1 MLANVSFKDSNVQF
15 ALNTLIQGYLKHI
28 YSNDCILNNKT
39 ATIMKK
45 KKIQCTTVHQV
56 NCIIYYANV
65 HFSIHPYIQYV
76 RSALLLFTFC
86 HTLSHCTCTIRSFI
100 QWLNMRMIFKD
111 TNSEQRSHHRSLVC
125 FTVWRWRRGSWDQWR
140 ELSPLCRSH
149 HRRLHHRFYLEPG
162 RKKTQKGD
170 INTTAGRQHTTTP
183 SKITVQR
190 SINISSRISINVTT
204 CKLTLALLCVFLV

>member
-1 MLANVSFKDSNVQF
+1 MLQQCLAVKKKIADGELGLDEFGDTVYTGLKEVSVHSSMLANISFKDSNVQF

-100 QWLNMRMIFKD
+100 Q
-111 TNSEQRSHHRSLVC
+111 
-125 FTVWRWRRGSWDQWR
+125 
-140 ELSPLCRSH
+140 
-149 HRRLHHRFYLEPG
+149 
-162 RKKTQKGD
+162 
-170 INTTAGRQHTTTP
+170 
-183 SKITVQR
+183 
-190 SINISSRISINVTT
+190 
-204 CKLTLALLCVFLV
+204 